1 MPINLSCSDVQDND
15 FHMVSV
21 SLFQNT
27 NIHED
32 SGARKM
38 ENFTF
43 KAHRRAFLFAVLIAS
58 IYAFGY
64 AVKGV
69 V

>member
-1 MPINLSCSDVQDND
+1 MA
-15 FHMVSV
+15 SV
-21 SLFQNT
+21 SLFQET
-27 NIHED
+27 NIAGD

-43 KAHRRAFLFAVLIAS
+43 KAHRKAFHFALFIAS
-58 IYAFGY
+58 IYALGY